1 MMIYADMSLGYMTAL
16 ATVITFAVIGFAVS
30 AVFLFRM
37 FKAAGLIRPRDAEYM
52 EPDEFEY
59 HGWEDPD
66 MMPVK
71 VERKAAPER
80 KRVPVEYIEL

>member
-1 MMIYADMSLGYMTAL
+1 MTAL
-16 ATVITFAVIGFAVS
+16 AAVLTLAGIGLIVC
-30 AVFLFRM
+30 AVFMVRLC
-37 FKAAGLIRPRDAEYM
+37 KAAGLIRRMDVEYL
-52 EPDEFEY
+52 EDDELVF

-80 KRVPVEYIEL
+80 KRVPVERIEL